1 MAGSFQSALQKP
13 TNHKRNSVMD
23 TPLLKAALHEA
34 VLNENTRLKKELK
47 EKAMELEAIK
57 QQS

>member
-1 MAGSFQSALQKP
+1 
-13 TNHKRNSVMD
+13 MD

-34 VLNENTRLKKELK
+34 VLNDNTRLKKELK